1 MKNMNTTT
9 LLAAGTCAMI
19 AASAANAAVYY
30 STNFGTGYNNGTAL
44 VGQNS
49 WAQIS
54 TTTTNPVQ
62 VSSGSA
68 VLGTSGQD
76 VVRALTNTVPL
87 TASTTLYLSA
97 TLKVT
102 AAQSGDYFLAFD
114 TSTAG
119 GNYFGRVFAKTSG
132 SGFLLGV
139 SGQSNTSTYGTSVLN
154 FNETYT
160 VVYAWDFVSGLANDT
175 LTMYVNPN
183 SATRADLT
191 SYVNA
196 SWVGNEP
203 TTALA
208 SISMRQG
215 ASGNA
220 ASVSVAS
227 LAAGSSLADV
237 GVIPAP
243 GAIALLGVAGLVGA
257 RRRR

>member
-1 MKNMNTTT
+1 MKNMNPLA

-19 AASAANAAVYY
+19 AADAANAAVYC
-30 STNFGTGYNNGTAL
+30 STNFSSGYNNGNL

-49 WAQIS
+49 WTQIS
-54 TTTTNPVQ
+54 IDSNNPVQ

-68 VLGTSGQD
+68 ILRTSGQD
-76 VVRALTNTVPL
+76 VVRAFADTVAM
-87 TASTTLYLSA
+87 TASTTLYLRA
-97 TLKVT
+97 TLQVT
-102 AAQSGDYFLAFD
+102 AAQSGDYFLGFD
-114 TSTAG
+114 NSTTG

-132 SGFLLGV
+132 SGFVLGV

-183 SATRADLT
+183 SATREDLT

-196 SWVGNEP
+196 NWAGNEP
-203 TTALA
+203 TVALA
-208 SISMRQG
+208 SIAMRQG
-215 ASGNA
+215 SVSSAP
-220 ASVSVAS
+220 SVSVGS

-237 GVIPAP
+237 GVVPAP
-243 GAIALLGVAGLVGA
+243 GALALLGVAGLVGS